1 MTPPNPTRAGTYIR
15 QPSGYRAFIPAP
27 LPPNPALT
35 WDDTSLNILLEAQT
49 ALARL
54 DGITEFLPNPDLL
67 VFMYIR
73 AEAVLSS
80 QIEGTQAS
88 LDDVLQAEANLKNP
102 DSPSDV
108 QEIINYIATLNH
120 GLERIKT
127 LPISLRLIR
136 EIHRTL
142 MQGTRGGQRDPG
154 EFRRSQNWVG
164 APGSTL
170 STARYVP
177 PPVPDM
183 MTALD
188 NLEKFVHDESSSV
201 PSLVRVG
208 LIHAQF
214 ETIHPFLDGNGRLG
228 RLLITFLLWHYR
240 LLRVPLLYLSHH
252 FKLNRIEYYDRLQ
265 AIRERGDWEGWT
277 RFFLEG
283 VRVVAEESANRVR
296 AVLNLREADRAL
308 IAQRLG
314 RRAVKALAL
323 HEHLLRQPYVTVRT
337 VEQITG
343 QAYSNA
349 NGLVMALV
357 EIGLLEPTDQ
367 RERDRLFAYRKY
379 LDLFTLE
386 AADSQDQANSTQST
400 STP

>member
-1 MTPPNPTRAGTYIR
+1 
-15 QPSGYRAFIPAP
+15 
-27 LPPNPALT
+27 
-35 WDDTSLNILLEAQT
+35 
-49 ALARL
+49 
-54 DGITEFLPNPDLL
+54 
-67 VFMYIR
+67 
-73 AEAVLSS
+73 
-80 QIEGTQAS
+80 
-88 LDDVLQAEANLKNP
+88 
-102 DSPSDV
+102 
-108 QEIINYIATLNH
+108 
-120 GLERIKT
+120 
-127 LPISLRLIR
+127 
-136 EIHRTL
+136 
-142 MQGTRGGQRDPG
+142 
-154 EFRRSQNWVG
+154 
-164 APGSTL
+164 
-170 STARYVP
+170 
-177 PPVPDM
+177 M

-386 AADSQDQANSTQST
+386 AADSQDRTEDDSTQST